1 MKPEEPGQP
10 VLLIEDNPGDA
21 RLINEMLDE
30 EPKSAFRMRHADR
43 LSRGLEL
50 LSQMDIE
57 LVLLDLSLP
66 DSHGLETFSKVYA
79 HSPKVPIIV
88 LSGNDDQQL
97 ALYAVKSGAQDYLVK
112 GKIDRELLLKAMQ
125 YSIERKRYQE
135 ELERQANYDA
145 LTGLPNRHLFHDRLK
160 QAVFAQRS
168 AKSIAVVFIDLDHF
182 KVINDSLGH
191 NFGDEVLRH
200 VGERLMSAVRD
211 GDTVAR
217 LGGDEFV
224 LILSDQTREDV
235 IFRTMR
241 RLIGRVSDP
250 ITVGDRELNITCS
263 AGISMYP
270 QDGPDV
276 QTLLKNADAAMY
288 RAKAQGRNTFQFYT
302 AEMNELA
309 NERLSME
316 QSLRRAIDRDELL
329 LHYQPRLNLRT
340 GEVDGV
346 EALVRWQHPVR
357 GLVLPD
363 RFIPLAE
370 ETGLI
375 VTGMS
380 EHLELELTE
389 SMVMHD
395 AENVIATMQGL
406 KAIGVRLSV
415 DDFGTGYSSLSYLK
429 RLPLTALKID
439 GSFVRDITSGG
450 PDEGL
455 IAKAIISLGHSLHLK
470 VIAEGVETAE
480 HRKFLEDHEC
490 DEIQGYLVSRGQHDA
505 RADGDHFQRRRMGR
519 GFPDREAIDH
529 DIGEEAVGEAEEGQ
543 DEDAHRGQEWLR
555 VAFLHVAAQHAGRSP
570 QPESRPERGGGKDH
584 DPERAR
590 EVEPFVAHRG
600 AHERRG
606 EAHEAHA
613 ERHPDEA
620 PPRPRHRLLLQVAVG
635 LEDQPRGTQQHV
647 AAAEAGAHHDRE
659 GPECEARLEPGDVA
673 PEHHALEERRGE
685 RAGPEE
691 PVPQLAVPPFRLH
704 AQLEGHAAQ
713 HQSHQ
718 HRDHRQVE
726 RGQYHS
732 VGPRKS
738 REQDADA
745 QHEPGLVRI
754 PEGPDRS
761 DHHGL
766 LGLAC
771 RGHEHSDSE
780 VVAVKHHVGQH
791 RKPHQHH
798 ENKREVHFLV
808 QMTAL
813 RDHVQSAPFPA
824 MCVSTI
830 M

>member
-1 MKPEEPGQP
+1 MKPEDPGQS
-10 VLLIEDNPGDA
+10 VLLIEDNAGDA
-21 RLINEMLDE
+21 RLIQEMLAE
-30 EPKSAFRMRHADR
+30 EPGVQFKLRHADR
-43 LSRGLEL
+43 LARGLEEL
-50 LSQMDIE
+50 AGKGIE

-66 DSHGLETFSKVYA
+66 DSHGLDTFTKVFA

-160 QAVFAQRS
+160 QAVFAQRTP
-168 AKSIAVVFIDLDHF
+168 KSIAVVFIDLDHF

-200 VGERLMSAVRD
+200 VGERLQSAVRD

-217 LGGDEFV
+217 VGGDEFV

-241 RLIGRVSDP
+241 RLIGKVSEP
-250 ITVGDRELNITCS
+250 IVVGDRELNITCS
-263 AGISMYP
+263 AGISLYP

-288 RAKAQGRNTFQFYT
+288 RAKSQGRNTFQFFT

-316 QSLRRAIDRDELL
+316 QSLRRAIERDELL
-329 LHYQPRLNLRT
+329 LHFQPRVNLRT
-340 GEVDGV
+340 REVDGV

-375 VTGMS
+375 VPIGEWVLRTACEQGEAWRRQGFQPVISVNLSARQLWGGGLVRLVADVIATTGMA

-406 KAIGVRLSV
+406 KALGVRLSV

-470 VIAEGVETAE
+470 VIAEGVETE
-480 HRKFLEDHEC
+480 QQRDFLKLHEC
-490 DEIQGYLVSRGQHDA
+490 DEMQGYFFGKPMPPAECSLYLA
-505 RADGDHFQRRRMGR
+505 R
-519 GFPDREAIDH
+519 PD
-529 DIGEEAVGEAEEGQ
+529 
-543 DEDAHRGQEWLR
+543 
-555 VAFLHVAAQHAGRSP
+555 
-570 QPESRPERGGGKDH
+570 
-584 DPERAR
+584 
-590 EVEPFVAHRG
+590 
-600 AHERRG
+600 
-606 EAHEAHA
+606 
-613 ERHPDEA
+613 
-620 PPRPRHRLLLQVAVG
+620 
-635 LEDQPRGTQQHV
+635 
-647 AAAEAGAHHDRE
+647 
-659 GPECEARLEPGDVA
+659 
-673 PEHHALEERRGE
+673 
-685 RAGPEE
+685 
-691 PVPQLAVPPFRLH
+691 
-704 AQLEGHAAQ
+704 
-713 HQSHQ
+713 
-718 HRDHRQVE
+718 
-726 RGQYHS
+726 
-732 VGPRKS
+732 
-738 REQDADA
+738 
-745 QHEPGLVRI
+745 
-754 PEGPDRS
+754 
-761 DHHGL
+761 
-766 LGLAC
+766 
-771 RGHEHSDSE
+771 
-780 VVAVKHHVGQH
+780 
-791 RKPHQHH
+791 
-798 ENKREVHFLV
+798 
-808 QMTAL
+808 
-813 RDHVQSAPFPA
+813 
-824 MCVSTI
+824 
-830 M
+830 